1 MATTSSS
8 LNQPASSSS
17 ASSTLYAQP
26 TKNWVIPPRPKPG
39 RKPKKESPK
48 IIEDDAT
55 DEARKNQNRAS
66 QRAFRER
73 RQDQLATL
81 QARLQQYEQ
90 GETERYV
97 QLQAIDKRLKE
108 ENDALRAEL
117 TRVTEENIRLK
128 AEKAAHWANSKPE
141 VTMEECPPPT
151 LSRKRVTSTTSDAG
165 VQSARK
171 RSKTAI
177 SPPRGFDHHTD
188 DTCPSSRH
196 PARSMS
202 SSGPF
207 AIPHVPVSPV
217 ISMASSGLTP
227 PLSTS
232 ATTPASQDQSIS
244 SPESQ
249 SSPSTSTIPSKTPI
263 ATATPCPARH
273 NHNSLQAMHP
283 FPSSSSGHMSSIPD
297 SPPPPSEDSALVITN
312 CGFCTDDTP
321 CICREISRQGAR
333 QADIL
338 SISQTFGTIHT
349 APEED
354 VVVPSPKSS
363 ILDNLPPYQPPVPLR
378 KRATQHASASSSS
391 SSPLAP
397 GLRKLKEPIFA
408 VQPANQPSVEAQA
421 KLAATCSGD
430 PANCPV
436 CKDDSFGQAFC
447 SALSSACA
455 SGRCESCPSRQ
466 RQGLMPGLP
475 PPEAMQPLCGSAPL
489 GPPTTMPRSSAW
501 ATLKAHPASKTFNN
515 LDLLAEVV
523 VRGNNSRPGSRLSM
537 RSTGERQSESDQQT
551 VDSTTSSSEA
561 RTPCGE
567 RLVEVPME
575 GVRDA
580 LALLDEHWKEKGG
593 RD

>member
-1 MATTSSS
+1 MA
-8 LNQPASSSS
+8 P
-17 ASSTLYAQP
+17 STLYAQP

-39 RKPKKESPK
+39 RKPKKDSPK
-48 IIEDDAT
+48 VVEDDAT

-81 QARLQQYEQ
+81 QARLQQYEH

-117 TRVTEENIRLK
+117 AKVKEENLRLK

-141 VTMEECPPPT
+141 ANTEECIPAPT
-151 LSRKRVTSTTSDAG
+151 SRKRVTSTTSDAG

-177 SPPRGFDHHTD
+177 SPPRGFDHHAD
-188 DTCPSSRH
+188 EPYSSFRH
-196 PARSMS
+196 SARSMS

-227 PLSTS
+227 PLSTT
-232 ATTPASQDQSIS
+232 ATTPASQDQSVP

-249 SSPSTSTIPSKTPI
+249 GSPSTSTIPSKTPI
-263 ATATPCPARH
+263 AASTPCPSRHTHTHTH
-273 NHNSLQAMHP
+273 NHQGTHP
-283 FPSSSSGHMSSIPD
+283 FPSSASGPTSSAPA
-297 SPPPPSEDSALVITN
+297 SPPPPSEDATLVITN

-333 QADIL
+333 QEDIL
-338 SISQTFGTIHT
+338 GISKTFGTMQDDVD
-349 APEED
+349 ED
-354 VVVPSPKSS
+354 VVDPSPKSS

-378 KRATQHASASSSS
+378 KRAAQQASASSSS
-391 SSPLAP
+391 SSTPAT
-397 GLRKLKEPIFA
+397 GLRMLKEPIFA
-408 VQPANQPSVEAQA
+408 VHPANQRSVEAQA

-430 PANCPV
+430 PSNCPV

-455 SGRCESCPSRQ
+455 SGRCENCPSRQ

-523 VRGNNSRPGSRLSM
+523 VRGNNSRPGSRLST
-537 RSTGERQSESDQQT
+537 RSTGEKHPEPEHSS
-551 VDSTTSSSEA
+551 VDAGTSSSEV
-561 RTPCGE
+561 RPPCGE
-567 RLVEVPME
+567 RMVEVPME

-580 LALLDEHWKEKGG
+580 LALLDEHWKDKGG